1 MDAVVFFFKQKT
13 AYEMRISDW
22 SSDVCSSDLTPGE
35 LASYQVGPFAS
46 VLDPDT
52 PDPTDRIGLPAGS
65 SGFPGL
71 GPSQAGTFSRS
82 NWAAYTALE
91 GDVTDW
97 FSLGLAAR
105 YEDFSDFGS
114 AFTWKVNG
122 RVEFSDAIAIRGSVN
137 TGFRAPTP
145 GQSNVSSTFANI
157 DAITGAPF
165 ITGIVSPS
173 NPVAPL
179 FGAQPLDREQSFNIA
194 AGIVLHPDRR
204 H

>member
-1 MDAVVFFFKQKT
+1 MFPGGFAPDFHATIRDASLVSGLRGSLAGDLTYDVSSSYGQNNVS
-13 AYEMRISDW
+13 YSISNTVNP
-22 SSDVCSSDLTPGE
+22 SLGPLSPTKFRTGELEQRELNFNVDLTYPIEVGFAEPLNLAGGLEWRRETWEVTPGE

-97 FSLGLAAR
+97 FSLGLVAR
-105 YEDFSDFGS
+105 SEER
-114 AFTWKVNG
+114 
-122 RVEFSDAIAIRGSVN
+122 RVGKEC
-137 TGFRAPTP
+137 
-145 GQSNVSSTFANI
+145 VSTCSTRW
-157 DAITGAPF
+157 
-165 ITGIVSPS
+165 SPD
-173 NPVAPL
+173 N
-179 FGAQPLDREQSFNIA
+179 
-194 AGIVLHPDRR
+194 
-204 H
+204 

>member
-1 MDAVVFFFKQKT
+1 MTILFFFSSRRRHTSCALVTGVQT
-13 AYEMRISDW
+13 CALPISEPLNLAGGLEW
-22 SSDVCSSDLTPGE
+22 RRETWEVTPGE

-105 YEDFSDFGS
+105 YEDFSDFG
-114 AFTWKVNG
+114 
-122 RVEFSDAIAIRGSVN
+122 
-137 TGFRAPTP
+137 
-145 GQSNVSSTFANI
+145 
-157 DAITGAPF
+157 
-165 ITGIVSPS
+165 
-173 NPVAPL
+173 
-179 FGAQPLDREQSFNIA
+179 
-194 AGIVLHPDRR
+194 
-204 H
+204 